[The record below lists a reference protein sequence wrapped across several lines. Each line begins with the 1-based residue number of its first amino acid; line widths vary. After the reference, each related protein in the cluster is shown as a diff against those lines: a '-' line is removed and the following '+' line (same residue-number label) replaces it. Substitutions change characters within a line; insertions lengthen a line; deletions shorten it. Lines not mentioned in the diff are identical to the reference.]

1 MHLYTLRTEEVEDD
15 LTTKIIAE
23 AELKYI
29 HDINDKINNAKT
41 AKDLDKI
48 FDEHIDYISKTH
60 TVTKNGKTYKY
71 KLIDNE
77 TFLLEE
83 LNPIDDIIKE
93 KKNKIP
99 KEIKIGDII
108 KYRRKEYQVTDIND
122 KTIKLIGTK
131 IDDMDSKE
139 IKRTDNFQIVT
150 PESKEGIKKSD
161 LDNTSE
167 EDKKKANS
175 NNENINITKDR
186 AKDLEKSEGKAEED
200 EDDLYC

>member
-1 MHLYTLRTEEVEDD
+1 MAAMFFLDGTIVAIRYKGFMTVEEAGGKEIIIETEDLPTKKTKDNIHPVKSNGVTYYAAFPSTVKWLNGEGKMHLYTLRTEEVEDD
-15 LTTKIIAE
+15 LTTKIITE

-83 LNPIDDIIKE
+83 LNPIDDIIQE
-93 KKNKIP
+93 KKNT
-99 KEIKIGDII
+99 
-108 KYRRKEYQVTDIND
+108 R
-122 KTIKLIGTK
+122 
-131 IDDMDSKE
+131 
-139 IKRTDNFQIVT
+139 
-150 PESKEGIKKSD
+150 
-161 LDNTSE
+161 
-167 EDKKKANS
+167 
-175 NNENINITKDR
+175 
-186 AKDLEKSEGKAEED
+186 
-200 EDDLYC
+200 